1 MITSVSG
8 VWVVILLNLLLIRS
22 IHNKGVYMKIKKI
35 AGALALS
42 AVVASSLVAADT
54 VKIGVQAPITGK
66 YANEGQSIDN
76 FVKLIVAEKNADGGL
91 LGKQIEVVTC
101 DDEAKAQKAAVCA
114 KKLVNAG
121 VFAVI
126 GSYTSGATEAAQT
139 TYYRNKVLQTSD
151 GTSDSLI
158 SKKYWT
164 FFRNSFPNSSQSDFT
179 ADYFVNAKKYKRIV
193 VLSDY
198 SSYSAGLGDS
208 TEASIKSAGG
218 NVIFRGKVKSGT
230 QNFTAVLTKIKAM
243 NPDVIYYSGYYTDG
257 GLIRAQQ
264 KQLQINADFVGG
276 DSNDNPD
283 FYKLAGK
290 AAEGTVLINFPTP
303 EILPYPEAKKYL
315 AAYKTEF
322 KMDPPSIWPVT
333 NADGLRAVI
342 EGVEKTNSFDT
353 KKISDYIRNT
363 MTDFPGI
370 TGPFNIREDGERVGA
385 KFVVYNMKAN
395 GTKEV
400 VK

>member
-1 MITSVSG
+1 M
-8 VWVVILLNLLLIRS
+8 NL
-22 IHNKGVYMKIKKI
+22 KKLT
-35 AGALALS
+35 GALALS

-66 YANEGQSIDN
+66 YANEGQSIEN
-76 FVKLIVAEKNADGGL
+76 FVKLIADEKNAAGGL
-91 LGKQIEVVTC
+91 LGKQIEVITC

-121 VFAVI
+121 VIAVI

-158 SKKYWT
+158 KRKYWT

-179 ADYFVNAKKYKRIV
+179 AEYMVNTKKYKNIV

-198 SSYSAGLGDS
+198 SSYSAGLGDA
-208 TEASIKSAGG
+208 TEASVKALGG
-218 NVIFRGKVKSGT
+218 NVVFRGKIKSGT
-230 QNFTAVLTKIKAM
+230 QNFTAMLTKVKAM

-257 GLIRAQQ
+257 GLLRAQQ
-264 KQLQINADFVGG
+264 QQLQINADFVGG

-303 EILPYPEAKKYL
+303 EILPYEVAKKYL
-315 AAYKTEF
+315 AAYKETF
-322 KMDPPSIWPVT
+322 KMNPPSIWPVT

-353 KKISDYIRNT
+353 KKISDYIRND
-363 MTDFPGI
+363 MKDFPGI
-370 TGPFNIREDGERVGA
+370 TGPFNIRADGERVGA
-385 KFVVYNMKAN
+385 KFVVYKMKN
-395 GTKEV
+395 DGTKNV
-400 VK
+400 VSE

>member
-1 MITSVSG
+1 M
-8 VWVVILLNLLLIRS
+8 NF
-22 IHNKGVYMKIKKI
+22 KKLT
-35 AGALALS
+35 GALALS

-66 YANEGQSIDN
+66 YANEGQSIEN
-76 FVKLIVAEKNADGGL
+76 FVKLIVDEKNAQGGL

-114 KKLVNAG
+114 KKLVNEG

-139 TYYRNKVLQTSD
+139 TYYRSKVLQTSD

-158 SKKYWT
+158 KRKYWT

-179 ADYFVNAKKYKRIV
+179 ADYMVNTKKYKKIV

-198 SSYSAGLGDS
+198 SSYSSGLGDA
-208 TEASIKSAGG
+208 TEASVKALGG
-218 NVIFRGKVKSGT
+218 NVVFRGKIKSGT
-230 QNFTAVLTKIKAM
+230 QNFTAMLTKVKAM

-257 GLIRAQQ
+257 GLLRAQQ
-264 KQLQINADFVGG
+264 KQLQINADFIGG

-303 EILPYPEAKKYL
+303 EILPYEAAKKYL
-315 AAYKTEF
+315 AAYKAEF

-333 NADGLRAVI
+333 NADGLRAII
-342 EGVEKTNSFDT
+342 EGVEKTKSFDT
-353 KKISDYIRNT
+353 KKISDYIRND
-363 MTDFPGI
+363 MKDYPGI

-385 KFVVYNMKAN
+385 KFVVYKMKN
-395 GTKEV
+395 DGTKKV
-400 VK
+400 VTE

>member
-1 MITSVSG
+1 
-8 VWVVILLNLLLIRS
+8 
-22 IHNKGVYMKIKKI
+22 MKLTKI
-35 AGALALS
+35 AGAFALS
-42 AVVASSLVAADT
+42 AAVATSLFAADT

-76 FVKLIVAEKNADGGL
+76 FVRLIVDEKNAEGGL

-114 KKLVNAG
+114 KKLANAG

-139 TYYRNKVLQTSD
+139 TYYRSKVLQTSD

-158 SKKYWT
+158 KRKYWT

-179 ADYFVNAKKYKRIV
+179 ADYFVNVKDYKRIV

-198 SSYSAGLGDS
+198 SSYSAGLGDA
-208 TEASIKSAGG
+208 TEASTKKLGG
-218 NVIFRGKVKSGT
+218 NVIFRGKIKSGT

-257 GLIRAQQ
+257 GLLRAQQ
-264 KQLQINADFVGG
+264 QQLGINADFVGG

-303 EILPYPEAKKYL
+303 EILPYKEAKKYL
-315 AAYKTEF
+315 AAYKERF
-322 KMDPPSIWPVT
+322 KIDPPSIWPVT

-342 EGVEKTNSFDT
+342 EGVEQTKSFDT
-353 KKISDYIRNT
+353 KKISDYIRND
-363 MTDFPGI
+363 MKDFPGI

-385 KFVVYNMKAN
+385 KFVVYKMKN
-395 GTKEV
+395 DGTKDV
-400 VK
+400 VGQ

>member
-1 MITSVSG
+1 MDF
-8 VWVVILLNLLLIRS
+8 
-22 IHNKGVYMKIKKI
+22 KKLT
-35 AGALALS
+35 GALALS
-42 AVVASSLVAADT
+42 AVVASSLLASDT

-66 YANEGQSIDN
+66 YANEGQSIEN
-76 FVKLIVAEKNADGGL
+76 FVKLIVAEKNAEGGL

-114 KKLVNAG
+114 KKLVNEG

-139 TYYRNKVLQTSD
+139 TYYRSKVLQTSD

-158 SKKYWT
+158 KRKYWT

-179 ADYFVNAKKYKRIV
+179 AEYMVNTKKYKNIV

-198 SSYSAGLGDS
+198 SSYSEGLGDA
-208 TEASIKSAGG
+208 TESSVKALGG
-218 NVIFRGKVKSGT
+218 NVVFRGKIKSGT
-230 QNFTAVLTKIKAM
+230 QNFTAMLTKVKAM

-257 GLIRAQQ
+257 GLLRSQQ

-283 FYKLAGK
+283 FYKLAGN

-303 EILPYPEAKKYL
+303 EILPYEAAKKYL
-315 AAYKTEF
+315 AAYKAEF

-342 EGVEKTNSFDT
+342 EGVEKTKSFDT
-353 KKISDYIRNT
+353 KKISDYIRND
-363 MTDFPGI
+363 MKDFPGI

-385 KFVVYNMKAN
+385 KFVVYKMKN
-395 GTKEV
+395 DGTKSV
-400 VK
+400 VSE

>member
-1 MITSVSG
+1 M
-8 VWVVILLNLLLIRS
+8 NL
-22 IHNKGVYMKIKKI
+22 KKLT
-35 AGALALS
+35 GALALS

-66 YANEGQSIDN
+66 YANEGQSIEN
-76 FVKLIVAEKNADGGL
+76 FVKLIVAEKNAAGGL

-114 KKLVNAG
+114 KKLVNEG

-158 SKKYWT
+158 AKKYWT

-179 ADYFVNAKKYKRIV
+179 ADYFVNVKKYKKIV

-208 TEASIKSAGG
+208 TEASVKALGG
-218 NVIFRGKVKSGT
+218 NVIFRGKVKAGT
-230 QNFTAVLTKIKAM
+230 QNFTAVLTKVKAM

-264 KQLQINADFVGG
+264 EQLQIDADFVGG

-283 FYKLAGK
+283 FVKLAGK
-290 AAEGTVLINFPTP
+290 SAEGTVLINFPTP
-303 EILPYPEAKKYL
+303 EILPYEAAKKYL
-315 AAYKTEF
+315 AAYKAEF

-353 KKISDYIRNT
+353 KKIADYIRND
-363 MTDFPGI
+363 MKDFPGI

-385 KFVVYNMKAN
+385 KFVVYNMKN
-395 GTKEV
+395 DGTKTV
-400 VK
+400 VSE

>member
-1 MITSVSG
+1 
-8 VWVVILLNLLLIRS
+8 
-22 IHNKGVYMKIKKI
+22 MKLTKI
-35 AGALALS
+35 ISALALS
-42 AVVASSLVAADT
+42 VAVASSLIASSI

-66 YANEGQSIDN
+66 YASEGQSIDN
-76 FVKLIVAEKNADGGL
+76 FTRLIVDEKNKQGGL
-91 LGKQIEVVTC
+91 LGKKIEVVTC
-101 DDEAKAQKAAVCA
+101 DDEAKAQKAAICA

-158 SKKYWT
+158 KREYWT

-179 ADYFVNAKKYKRIV
+179 ADYFVNIKKYKRIV

-198 SSYSAGLGDS
+198 SSYSTGLGDT
-208 TEASIKSAGG
+208 TEQATKKLGG

-243 NPDVIYYSGYYTDG
+243 KPDVIYYSGYYTDG

-264 KQLQINADFVGG
+264 VQLGIKADYVGG

-283 FYKLAGK
+283 FYKLAGN
-290 AAEGTVLINFPTP
+290 AAQGTILINFPTP

-315 AAYKTEF
+315 AAYKKRF

-342 EGVEKTNSFDT
+342 EGVEKTKSFDT
-353 KKISDYIRNT
+353 KKISDYIRNK
-363 MTDFPGI
+363 MKDFPGI
-370 TGPFNIREDGERVGA
+370 TGPFNIRKDGERVGA
-385 KFVVYNMKAN
+385 KFVVYRMNNN
-395 GTKEV
+395 GTKDV
-400 VK
+400 VE

>member
-1 MITSVSG
+1 M
-8 VWVVILLNLLLIRS
+8 NF
-22 IHNKGVYMKIKKI
+22 KKLS
-35 AGALALS
+35 GALALS

-76 FVKLIVAEKNADGGL
+76 FVRLIVDEKNAEGGL

-139 TYYRNKVLQTSD
+139 TYYRSKVLQTSD

-158 SKKYWT
+158 KRKYWT

-179 ADYFVNAKKYKRIV
+179 ADYFINTKKYKKIV

-198 SSYSAGLGDS
+198 SSYSAGLGDA
-208 TEASIKSAGG
+208 TEASVKKLGG
-218 NVIFRGKVKSGT
+218 NVVFRGKIKSGT

-257 GLIRAQQ
+257 GLLRAQQ
-264 KQLQINADFVGG
+264 QQLGINADFVGG

-283 FYKLAGK
+283 FYKLAGS
-290 AAEGTVLINFPTP
+290 AAAGTVLINFPTP
-303 EILPYPEAKKYL
+303 EILPYKEAKKYL
-315 AAYKTEF
+315 AAYKERF
-322 KMDPPSIWPVT
+322 KIDPPSIWPVT

-353 KKISDYIRNT
+353 KKISDYIRND
-363 MTDFPGI
+363 MKDYPGI

-385 KFVVYNMKAN
+385 KFVVYKMKN
-395 GTKEV
+395 DGTKDV
-400 VK
+400 VGE

>member
-1 MITSVSG
+1 M
-8 VWVVILLNLLLIRS
+8 
-22 IHNKGVYMKIKKI
+22 KKI
-35 AGALALS
+35 IKTLALS
-42 AVVASSLVAADT
+42 SIVTCSLLASDV

-76 FVKLIVAEKNADGGL
+76 FVKLLVDEKNEQGGI
-91 LGKQIEVVTC
+91 LGKKIEVVTC

-121 VFAVI
+121 VIAVI

-158 SKKYWT
+158 ENKYWT

-179 ADYFVNAKKYKRIV
+179 ADYFVNQKKYQRIV

-198 SSYSAGLGDS
+198 SSYSDGLGTA
-208 TEASIKSAGG
+208 TEESLKKLGA
-218 NVIFRGKVKSGT
+218 NVIFRGKIKSGT

-243 NPDVIYYSGYYTDG
+243 KPDVIYYSGYYTDG
-257 GLIRAQQ
+257 GLLRAQQ
-264 KQLQINADFVGG
+264 LQLGINADFVGG

-283 FYKLAGK
+283 FYKLAGD
-290 AAEGTVLINFPTP
+290 AAEGTVIINFPTP
-303 EILPYPEAKKYL
+303 EILPYEAAKKYL
-315 AAYKTEF
+315 AAYKREF
-322 KMDPPSIWPVT
+322 NMNPPSIWPVT
-333 NADGLRAVI
+333 NADGLRAI
-342 EGVEKTNSFDT
+342 FEAIEKTSSLDT
-353 KKISDYIRNT
+353 KKISDYIRND
-363 MTDFPGI
+363 MKDFPGI

-385 KFVVYNMKAN
+385 KFVVYKLNNN
-395 GTKEV
+395 GTKDV
-400 VK
+400 VGQ

>member
-1 MITSVSG
+1 M
-8 VWVVILLNLLLIRS
+8 NL
-22 IHNKGVYMKIKKI
+22 KKLS
-35 AGALALS
+35 GALALS

-66 YANEGQSIDN
+66 YANEGQSIEN
-76 FVKLIVAEKNADGGL
+76 FVKLIVAEKNAEGGL

-114 KKLVNAG
+114 KKLVNEG

-179 ADYFVNAKKYKRIV
+179 ADYFVNTKKYKKIV

-208 TEASIKSAGG
+208 TEASVKALGG

-257 GLIRAQQ
+257 GLIKAQQ
-264 KQLQINADFVGG
+264 TQLQIDADFVGG

-283 FYKLAGK
+283 FVKLAGK
-290 AAEGTVLINFPTP
+290 SAEGTVLINFPTP
-303 EILPYPEAKKYL
+303 EILPYEEAKKYL
-315 AAYKTEF
+315 AAYKAEF

-342 EGVEKTNSFDT
+342 EGVEKTKSFDT
-353 KKISDYIRNT
+353 KKISDYIRND
-363 MTDFPGI
+363 MKDFPGI

-385 KFVVYNMKAN
+385 KFVVYKMAN
-395 GTKEV
+395 DGTKTV
-400 VK
+400 VSE

>member
-1 MITSVSG
+1 MKLTKIVS
-8 VWVVILLNLLLIRS
+8 
-22 IHNKGVYMKIKKI
+22 
-35 AGALALS
+35 ALALS
-42 AVVASSLVAADT
+42 GAVATSLFAADT

-76 FVKLIVAEKNADGGL
+76 FVRLIVDEKNAQGGL

-114 KKLVNAG
+114 KKLTNAG

-139 TYYRNKVLQTSD
+139 TYYRKKVLQTSD

-158 SKKYWT
+158 EKKYWT
-164 FFRNSFPNSSQSDFT
+164 FFRNSFPNSAQSDFT
-179 ADYFVNAKKYKRIV
+179 ADYFVNVKKYKNIV

-198 SSYSAGLGDS
+198 SSYSAGLGDA
-208 TEASIKSAGG
+208 TEASIKKAGG
-218 NVIFRGKVKSGT
+218 NVIFRGKIKSGT

-257 GLIRAQQ
+257 GLLRAQQ
-264 KQLQINADFVGG
+264 IQLGIEADFVGG

-290 AAEGTVLINFPTP
+290 ASAGTVLINFPTP
-303 EILPYPEAKKYL
+303 EILPYKEAKKYL
-315 AAYKTEF
+315 GDYKARF

-353 KKISDYIRNT
+353 KKISDYIRND
-363 MTDFPGI
+363 MKDFPGI

-385 KFVVYNMKAN
+385 KFVVYKLKND

-400 VK
+400 VGQ

>member
-1 MITSVSG
+1 LIS
-8 VWVVILLNLLLIRS
+8 NL
-22 IHNKGVYMKIKKI
+22 KGEEMKIRKL
-35 AGALALS
+35 AGALALGSVVVTS
-42 AVVASSLVAADT
+42 AIASGT

-76 FVKLIVAEKNADGGL
+76 FVRLIVDEKNEQGGL
-91 LGKQIEVVTC
+91 LGKKIEVVTC

-114 KKLVNAG
+114 KKLTNAG
-121 VFAVI
+121 VIAVI

-139 TYYRNKVLQTSD
+139 TYYRKKVLQTSD

-158 SKKYWT
+158 KRKYWT

-179 ADYFVNAKKYKRIV
+179 ADYFVNTKKYKRIV

-198 SSYSAGLGDS
+198 SSYSAGLGDA
-208 TEASIKSAGG
+208 TEASLKKIGG

-230 QNFTAVLTKIKAM
+230 QNFTAALTKIKAL

-264 KQLQINADFVGG
+264 QQLGIKADFVGG

-283 FYKLAGK
+283 FAKLAGS

-303 EILPYPEAKKYL
+303 EILPYKEAKKYL
-315 AAYKTEF
+315 AAYKKRF
-322 KMDPPSIWPVT
+322 KIDPPSIWPVT

-342 EGVEKTNSFDT
+342 EGIEKTKSFDT
-353 KKISDYIRNT
+353 KKISDYIRND
-363 MTDFPGI
+363 MKDFAGI

-385 KFVVYNMKAN
+385 KFVVYKMKSD
-395 GTKEV
+395 GTKTV
-400 VK
+400 VGQ